1 MHMHR
6 LQVNTTFF
14 SKLTHHPEHG
24 FNATVPP
31 RSWAACIQQTHS
43 AVFDTTEIQPEL
55 QRAEYLEKFFS
66 LKYFWRSIQLQYE
79 KNHLQAAYRE
89 MVSTLTVVK
98 K

>member
-1 MHMHR
+1 MHTHGV
-6 LQVNTTFF
+6 QVHTTSF

-24 FNATVPP
+24 FNVTVSS
-31 RSWAACIQQTHS
+31 RSWAACTQHS
-43 AVFDTTEIQPEL
+43 AVCDTTEIQPEL

-66 LKYFWRSIQLQYE
+66 LKYFLRSIQLLYE